1 MGAPAVVVNFFDSL
15 IRTSFVRSFRLL
27 KSGSIFFAL
36 GANHVKMWKRLVAV
50 IAVASI
56 RKSKLQ
62 NLVDFLDDARKELIL
77 YILSIMY
84 ILTATGQ

>member
-1 MGAPAVVVNFFDSL
+1 
-15 IRTSFVRSFRLL
+15 
-27 KSGSIFFAL
+27 
-36 GANHVKMWKRLVAV
+36 MWKRLVAV